1 MELNKTIRLG
11 RLLDIY
17 GELLTSKKAEILMMY
32 VYDNMSYQEIADT
45 LNISKPAVLDS
56 LRVAEGKL
64 ENLEKKL
71 KVLEFKTKLQ
81 GIVEHS
87 TNVKQDL
94 ISLLKEGNDG
104 AF

>member
-32 VYDNMSYQEIADT
+32 VYDNMSYQEIADA

-71 KVLEFKTKLQ
+71 KVLEFKTKLKT
-81 GIVEHS
+81 IADSS

>member
-32 VYDNMSYQEIADT
+32 VYDNMSYQEIAGT

-81 GIVEHS
+81 GIVDNS